1 MHPVLFTIGSFRV
14 PTFGLL
20 LVLGLVVA
28 VYVII
33 RLGRREGLDANRL
46 LDFSTWLIIT
56 GLIGAKILMIVTDW
70 GEYRQNPGEIFSLAT
85 LEAAGV
91 FYGGL
96 IAATLFAVWYIR
108 RYRLPLL
115 KVFDVYAPAIAI
127 GQCIGRLG
135 CFAAGDDYGK
145 PTHSFLGVV
154 FTQPY
159 THELSGTPLNV
170 PLHPVQLYESAVLLA
185 IFGVLM
191 WEFKRKKRDGE
202 VFLFYIVLYAVAR
215 FILEF
220 YRGDADRG
228 FVFNGLLSTSQFIAI
243 LALVFA
249 GFWAYYLYRR
259 PRAPG
264 LAKRGREELPASSA
278 VPGLARRAKA
288 MRER

>member
-20 LVLGLVVA
+20 LVLGLVA
-28 VYVII
+28 GVYVTI
-33 RLGRREGLDANRL
+33 RLGRREGLDPNQL

-56 GLIGAKILMIVTDW
+56 GLIGAKVLMIVSDW
-70 GEYRQNPGEIFSLAT
+70 GDYRQNPGDIFSVAT

-115 KVFDVYAPAIAI
+115 KVFDIYAPAIAI

-154 FTQPY
+154 FTNPY
-159 THELSGTPLNV
+159 THELSGTPLHI
-170 PLHPVQLYESAVLLA
+170 PLHPVQLYESAVLLV

-191 WEFKRKKRDGE
+191 WQFRRKKRDGE
-202 VFLFYIVLYAVAR
+202 VFLVYITLYAVAR
-215 FILEF
+215 FVLEF
-220 YRGDADRG
+220 FRGDSDRG

-259 PRAPG
+259 PAVSPYEQ
-264 LAKRGREELPASSA
+264 RGRHELRGPTAVANVAGRVKSA
-278 VPGLARRAKA
+278 RGR
-288 MRER
+288 